1 MKFAP
6 GNDVW
11 EKILMSDFEKW
22 FANYKKQRMR
32 KDRTA
37 GALILIGGGLYILFC
52 ILSFA
57 CALITGHTMPLR

>member
-1 MKFAP
+1 M
-6 GNDVW
+6 
-11 EKILMSDFEKW
+11 MSDFEKW
-22 FANYKKQRMR
+22 FVNYKKQRMR

-57 CALITGHTMPLR
+57 CALITGHTIPLR